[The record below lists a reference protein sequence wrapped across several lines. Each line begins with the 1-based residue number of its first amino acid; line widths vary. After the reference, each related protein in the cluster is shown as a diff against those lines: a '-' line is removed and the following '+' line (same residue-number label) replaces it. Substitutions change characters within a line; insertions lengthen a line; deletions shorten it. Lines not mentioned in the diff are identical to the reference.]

1 MLFLKKCHRFTNL
14 RTRFTVPTL
23 QRPCGTSPGIMLTF
37 CQHQCPLPASS
48 SHLLEI
54 WQWHQRHVWVSRIT
68 RLGSARPA
76 ELFSAF
82 QKGLPRSHQSS
93 FVRVHR
99 LARRRFLFEQRVCMN
114 QEGGDDVA
122 IEVMTGGQHGEE
134 SWHLEWK
141 RKR

>member
-1 MLFLKKCHRFTNL
+1 MW
-14 RTRFTVPTL
+14 
-23 QRPCGTSPGIMLTF
+23 I
-37 CQHQCPLPASS
+37 
-48 SHLLEI
+48 
-54 WQWHQRHVWVSRIT
+54 SRIT
-68 RLGSARPA
+68 RSGSAGPA

-82 QKGLPRSHQSS
+82 QEDLPRLHQSS

-99 LARRRFLFEQRVCMN
+99 LARRRFIFEQRVCMN

-134 SWHLEWK
+134 SWHLEWN